1 MDRSAPP
8 KQVLLKRFRRNK
20 RLAMLGITLGLCLLA
35 AAFAWWLMP
44 VGLLLAWIIHEAAF
58 ADHLFYSPR
67 EDYRYCFPESAPTV
81 SLTLHDSLL
90 GTPAGL
96 TLGDPERDTL
106 ILRVRLECGWSGYW
120 FDPCVEVGDDVQTF
134 ERGVHGI
141 RYLNL
146 TGQGALLLTGAM
158 RISARHCR
166 LVENCEL
173 VVFPRPALEAGHVM
187 VLAPHADDAELA
199 AFGLYRSL
207 PSVSIVTLTQGEIE
221 ARQYCKHGLATDAAA
236 RLKGRLRAWDSQ
248 AIPLWGGVSP
258 ENCVQLGYYCLRLSA
273 MQAQVDVPYPSRESG
288 EHDIR
293 SVRRHN
299 ALSLPADTDGVPSW
313 RNLVAD
319 LGACIQH
326 FRPQYILLPHP
337 DIDPHP
343 DHVATHAALC
353 EAMAASGLRP
363 TSLLLYTNH
372 LHDNDRW
379 PMGNAGDGVSLPPL
393 LIDLPADAIF
403 SHPLDH
409 AARLDKALA
418 LGMQHDLQAALPL
431 KQRLRRSLQRALVG
445 RSWPV
450 TGEDEYFRKAVRR
463 HEMFWVRVPLPRANG

>member
-1 MDRSAPP
+1 
-8 KQVLLKRFRRNK
+8 
-20 RLAMLGITLGLCLLA
+20 MLGITLGLCLLA

-199 AFGLYRSL
+199 
-207 PSVSIVTLTQGEIE
+207 
-221 ARQYCKHGLATDAAA
+221 
-236 RLKGRLRAWDSQ
+236 
-248 AIPLWGGVSP
+248 
-258 ENCVQLGYYCLRLSA
+258 
-273 MQAQVDVPYPSRESG
+273 
-288 EHDIR
+288 
-293 SVRRHN
+293 
-299 ALSLPADTDGVPSW
+299 VPS
-313 RNLVAD
+313 
-319 LGACIQH
+319 GCTEAC
-326 FRPQYILLPHP
+326 
-337 DIDPHP
+337 
-343 DHVATHAALC
+343 
-353 EAMAASGLRP
+353 
-363 TSLLLYTNH
+363 
-372 LHDNDRW
+372 
-379 PMGNAGDGVSLPPL
+379 
-393 LIDLPADAIF
+393 
-403 SHPLDH
+403 
-409 AARLDKALA
+409 
-418 LGMQHDLQAALPL
+418 
-431 KQRLRRSLQRALVG
+431 RR
-445 RSWPV
+445 
-450 TGEDEYFRKAVRR
+450 
-463 HEMFWVRVPLPRANG
+463 